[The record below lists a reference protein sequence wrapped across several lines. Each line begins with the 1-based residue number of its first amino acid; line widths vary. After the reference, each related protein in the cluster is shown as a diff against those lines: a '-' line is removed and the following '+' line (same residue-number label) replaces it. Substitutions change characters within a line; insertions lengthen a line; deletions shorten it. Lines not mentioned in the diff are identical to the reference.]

1 MTEVVPT
8 PEIKTPDTDK
18 KEESTGGPEEIKK
31 KYMTYVLSFIVIC
44 IVIYFLYNAYVSFY
58 NNRKEPFLLQQPRTD
73 TQSDKTDKTDI
84 TFDMDIEI
92 KKLIQLQEKYL
103 EQLGSR

>member
-1 MTEVVPT
+1 
-8 PEIKTPDTDK
+8 
-18 KEESTGGPEEIKK
+18 
-31 KYMTYVLSFIVIC
+31 
-44 IVIYFLYNAYVSFY
+44 VIYFLYNAYVSFY

-73 TQSDKTDKTDI
+73 TQSDKNDI